1 MTVLTFVE
9 ERPAGDATAARTA
22 TCHRQAPP
30 QAGDR
35 TTGELS
41 YLLFDGQER
50 DEIHTGWRTLIASE
64 PFRPRHGLTPDERTV
79 LSYERLRL
87 VNDTAADPLALA
99 YDPHRLASLHEWTG
113 VVDSGLT
120 TLTGIHYNL
129 FLGSLLD
136 HDGYQRDLAAFTSL
150 NRIGTFLCTELEHGN
165 DAAALETT
173 AEFDRES
180 GGFILHTPT
189 AGAAKFMPN
198 TSVTGGPKAALV
210 AARLVSDGQDQ
221 GVFLFLTPLSDEV
234 GILPGIT
241 VRELPQRMG
250 SPVDHCLTTFDRVWL
265 PQAAMLQSEHGRLDD
280 KGALRSTLGN
290 RRKRFL
296 RSISRVTAGKLCM
309 SAAAV
314 GVSRTA
320 LTLAVRHAHFR
331 HISGPRTGQWAPL
344 VAHRSHHGRLLQAM
358 ATAYAMTFLHR
369 TVVSRWAE
377 HQEADRSE
385 TERLVAIAKS
395 WSTWQARDIIIECR
409 ERCGAQGLFTPNR
422 LAELMAD
429 IEGTITA
436 EGDNLVI
443 CLKAAAEMI
452 FNHEVDLPPTGALP
466 MSERTLSDPA
476 FLQELLG
483 EVEAIWQTRARL
495 ALRQGKKGD
504 PTARWNA
511 TSAPALE
518 IVFAHAERQAAQ
530 ALLTAA
536 GLATDPLARFLLDRL
551 GRLFLLKQ
559 LSKHTGDLLAEER
572 MTADHVRALP
582 QAVET
587 AIAELAPH
595 LMTLVEAF
603 DIPEEA
609 LSAYPLARGAY
620 VGDDLTTPAH
630 TAATRTARRFD
641 TAPQTPA

>member
-1 MTVLTFVE
+1 MN
-9 ERPAGDATAARTA
+9 RTA
-22 TCHRQAPP
+22 TCLTEPRTEPVP
-30 QAGDR
+30 QLPDR
-35 TTGELS
+35 TVGELAH
-41 YLLFDGQER
+41 LLFDGELR
-50 DEIHTGWRTLIASE
+50 DEIHTDWRTLIAE
-64 PFRPRHGLTPDERTV
+64 DAFRPRHDLTPKERMA

-87 VNDTAADPLALA
+87 VNDATADPLALA

-136 HDGYQRDLAAFTSL
+136 HDGFQRDLTDFASL
-150 NRIGTFLCTELEHGN
+150 HRTGTFLCTELEHGN

-189 AGAAKFMPN
+189 PGAAKFMPN
-198 TSVTGGPKAALV
+198 TSVTGGPKTALV
-210 AARLVSDGQDQ
+210 AARLMADGQDE
-221 GVFLFLTPLSDEV
+221 GAFLFLTPLSDEA

-265 PQAAMLQSEHGRLDD
+265 PQTAMLQSQHGRLDD
-280 KGALRSTLGN
+280 NGELQSTLGN

-296 RSISRVTAGKLCM
+296 RSIKRVTTGKLCM

-320 LTLAVRHAHFR
+320 LTLAVRHAHYR
-331 HISGPRTGQWAPL
+331 HISGPRSGQWAPL
-344 VAHRSHHGRLLQAM
+344 VAQRSHHGRLLEAM
-358 ATAYAMTFLHR
+358 ATTYAMTFLHR
-369 TVVSRWAE
+369 TVVSRWTE
-377 HQEADRSE
+377 HQEADRNE

-409 ERCGAQGLFTPNR
+409 ERCGAQGLFTTNR

-452 FNHEVDLPPTGALP
+452 FDHEVDLPATRALP
-466 MSERTLSDPA
+466 LSERTLNDPA

-483 EVEAIWQTRARL
+483 GVEEIWQTRARL

-518 IVFAHAERQAAQ
+518 MVFAHAQRQAAK

-536 GLATDPLARFLLDRL
+536 DRATEPQARFLLDGL
-551 GRLFLLKQ
+551 GRLFQLRQ

-587 AIAELAPH
+587 VIAELAPH
-595 LMTLVEAF
+595 LMTLVDAF

-620 VGDDLTTPAH
+620 VGDDLAVPPH
-630 TAATRTARRFD
+630 TAAVTLRRFAAS
-641 TAPQTPA
+641 APTPG